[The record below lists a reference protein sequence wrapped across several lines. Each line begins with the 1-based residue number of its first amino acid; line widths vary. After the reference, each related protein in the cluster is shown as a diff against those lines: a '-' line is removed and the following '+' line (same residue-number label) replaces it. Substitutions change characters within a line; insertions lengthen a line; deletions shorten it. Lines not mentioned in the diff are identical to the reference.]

1 MRRIRFLLGMAIVLA
16 ILLSVSLASCTKVE
30 VYWDSEDAIISIIAH
45 RYRPSSTSGW
55 ATEEFSIL
63 DHAAEKSAGYAVVEI
78 DTSCSIKGYAT
89 AEGGHLAIAS
99 LINQKRGKW
108 FRGFR
113 DAEEQLDFSDIE
125 ALFSADTFTLK
136 THVDNTWT
144 LASEVV
150 FNSSD
155 KVSLFAMRIYQ
166 KFKTHGTEDESDDD
180 LEEQYYAM
188 LLANITGSLSS
199 VAGSSWFPDARHD
212 VWWGNETLY
221 FDLKGSDLE
230 AIIDTDFPIIN
241 LWVEPDEIAG
251 EVTRPR

>member
-1 MRRIRFLLGMAIVLA
+1 LGTTLLLMLLA
-16 ILLSVSLASCTKVE
+16 TLATAKCTKVE
-30 VYWDSEDAIISIIAH
+30 VYWDSENAVISIVAH

-78 DTSCSIKGYAT
+78 DTSCSIKGLAT
-89 AEGGHLAIAS
+89 AEEGHLVIAS
-99 LINQKRGKW
+99 LINQKYGKW
-108 FRGFR
+108 SRGFR
-113 DAEEQLDFSDIE
+113 DAEEQLIFSDIE

-155 KVSLFAMRIYQ
+155 KVSLLVMRLYQ
-166 KFKTHGTEDESDDD
+166 KYATHGTEDESDDD
-180 LEEQYYAM
+180 LLEQYYAM
-188 LLANITGSLSS
+188 LLANVTGSLSS

-212 VWWGNETLY
+212 VWWGNETMY

-241 LWVEPDEIAG
+241 LLIEPDEIAG
-251 EVTRPR
+251 EVVRPR